1 LKKNGKR
8 LRLCRAEDIASEEM
22 IDRDYMDRALQ
33 LAERGRGR
41 TSPNPLVGAVVVSR
55 DGVVVGQGFHRR
67 VGEAHA
73 ETIALDEAG
82 EHAQGATLYCTLEP
96 CCHRGRTGPCVE
108 RIVSAGISRV
118 VAAVRDPNPLVS
130 GKGFDYLRA
139 HGIAVDV
146 GVAAQEASR
155 LNQPFFTVMRERRP
169 FVVLK
174 AAMSADGY
182 ISEAPGKRTMLTSA
196 EADRHAHLFRAE
208 VDAIAVGSETL
219 LVDDPLLT
227 ARGAYRE
234 RPLTRVIFDR
244 RLRTPAHAAVLSTLA
259 AGPVMIMTS
268 PAAAGSTELVQP
280 LKARGAA
287 IEAVEGP
294 ALRDTFERLAD
305 LGIESLLLE
314 GGSEVHAAAW
324 DEDLVDLVSIY
335 VCPRVIGKGGV
346 PFLGGRAF
354 DASALVERRE
364 ERLGP
369 DTLIEGYVHG
379 PR

>member
-1 LKKNGKR
+1 
-8 LRLCRAEDIASEEM
+8 M
-22 IDRDYMDRALQ
+22 IDRDFMDRALQ

-41 TSPNPLVGAVVVSR
+41 TSPNPLVGAVVVSS
-55 DGVVVGQGFHRR
+55 DGVVVGQGYHHR

-82 EHAQGATLYCTLEP
+82 ESARGATLYCTLEP

-108 RIVSAGISRV
+108 RIVEAGIARV
-118 VAAVRDPNPLVS
+118 VAAVVDPNPLVN
-130 GKGFDYLRA
+130 GKGVEHLRA
-139 HGIAVDV
+139 NGIAVDV
-146 GVAAQEASR
+146 GVAATEARR
-155 LNQPFFTVMRERRP
+155 LNQPFFTAMREHRP
-169 FVVLK
+169 FVILK
-174 AAMSADGY
+174 AAVSADGY
-182 ISEAPGKRTMLTSA
+182 IAEAPGKRTMLTSA
-196 EADRHAHLFRAE
+196 DADRHAHVFRAE
-208 VDAIAVGSETL
+208 MDAIAVGSETI

-227 ARGAYRE
+227 PRGAYRE

-259 AGPVMIMTS
+259 AGPVIIMTS
-268 PAAAGSTELVQP
+268 PAAAASAGLSGP
-280 LKARGAA
+280 LAARGAR
-287 IEAVEGP
+287 IEAVEGQ
-294 ALRDTFERLAD
+294 ALRPTFERLAD

-314 GGSEVHAAAW
+314 GGAEVHAAAW

-335 VCPRVIGKGGV
+335 VCPRVIGAGGV

-354 DASALVERRE
+354 DAQTLIDRRE

>member
-1 LKKNGKR
+1 
-8 LRLCRAEDIASEEM
+8 M
-22 IDRDYMDRALQ
+22 VDRDYMDRALL

-41 TSPNPLVGAVVVSR
+41 TSPNPLVGAVVVSA
-55 DGVVVGQGFHRR
+55 DGVIVGQGYHRR

-82 EHAQGATLYCTLEP
+82 ERARGATLYCTLEP
-96 CCHRGRTGPCVE
+96 CSHRGRTGPCAE
-108 RIVSAGISRV
+108 RIVAAGITRV
-118 VAAVRDPNPLVS
+118 VAAIQDPNPLVN
-130 GKGFDYLRA
+130 GKGFEHLRA

-146 GVAAQEASR
+146 GLGASDARR
-155 LNQPFFTVMRERRP
+155 LNQPFFTVMREHRP
-169 FVVLK
+169 YVVLK
-174 AAMSADGY
+174 AAVSADGY
-182 ISEAPGKRTMLTSA
+182 IAEAPGKRTMLTSA

-208 VDAIAVGSETL
+208 VDAIAVGSETI

-234 RPLTRVIFDR
+234 RPLTRVVFDR

-259 AGPVMIMTS
+259 AGPVIIMAS
-268 PAAAGSTELVQP
+268 AESVRRDGLRQP
-280 LKARGAA
+280 LEARGARV
-287 IEAVEGP
+287 EAVDGQT
-294 ALRDTFERLAD
+294 LRAAFERLAD

-335 VCPRVIGKGGV
+335 VCPRVIGPGGV
-346 PFLGGRAF
+346 PFLSGRVF
-354 DASALVERRE
+354 DTSTLIDRRE
-364 ERLGP
+364 EQLGP
-369 DTLIEGYVHG
+369 DKLIEGYVHG

>member
-1 LKKNGKR
+1 VT
-8 LRLCRAEDIASEEM
+8 
-22 IDRDYMDRALQ
+22 DRDYMDRALQ

-41 TSPNPLVGAVVVSR
+41 TSPNPLVGAVVVSA
-55 DGVVVGQGFHRR
+55 DGVIVGQGYHRR

-73 ETIALDEAG
+73 ESIALDEAG
-82 EHAQGATLYCTLEP
+82 PRAQGATLYCTLEP
-96 CCHRGRTGPCVE
+96 CSPGSSRRRQHGPTDPCAE

-118 VAAVRDPNPLVS
+118 VAAVTDPNPLVN
-130 GKGFDYLRA
+130 GRGFEHLRA
-139 HGIAVDV
+139 HGVSVEV
-146 GVAAQEASR
+146 GVAANEARR
-155 LNQPFFTVMRERRP
+155 LNQPFFTVMREHRP

-174 AAMSADGY
+174 AAMSADGC
-182 ISEAPGKRTMLTSA
+182 IAEAPGKRTMLTSA

-208 VDAIAVGSETL
+208 VDAIAVGSETI

-227 ARGAYRE
+227 PRGAYRE
-234 RPLTRVIFDR
+234 RPLMRVIFDR

-268 PAAAGSTELVQP
+268 PAAAASEQLRQP
-280 LKARGAA
+280 LEACGAR
-287 IEAVEGP
+287 IEVVEGP
-294 ALRDTFERLAD
+294 ALRPTFERLAD

-335 VCPRVIGKGGV
+335 VCPRSIGAGGV
-346 PFLGGRAF
+346 RFLGGRPF
-354 DASALVERRE
+354 DAEMLVDRRE

-369 DTLIEGYVHG
+369 DRLIEGYVHG

>member
-1 LKKNGKR
+1 MS
-8 LRLCRAEDIASEEM
+8 DV
-22 IDRDYMDRALQ
+22 DYMDRALQ
-33 LAERGRGR
+33 LAERGRGH
-41 TSPNPLVGAVVVSR
+41 TSPNPLVGAVVVSL
-55 DGVVVGQGFHRR
+55 DGVVVGQGYHRR

-73 ETIALDEAG
+73 EVMALDEAG
-82 EHAQGATLYCTLEP
+82 ERARGATLYCTLEP

-108 RIVSAGISRV
+108 RIVTAGISRV
-118 VAAVRDPNPLVS
+118 VAAVEDPNPLVN
-130 GKGFDYLRA
+130 GKGFEHLRA
-139 HGIAVDV
+139 HGIVVDI
-146 GVAAQEASR
+146 GVASTEARR
-155 LNQPFFTVMRERRP
+155 LNQPYFTFMREHRP

-182 ISEAPGKRTMLTSA
+182 IAEAPGKRTILTSA
-196 EADRHAHLFRAE
+196 DADRHAHLFRTE

-227 ARGAYRE
+227 PRGAYRE
-234 RPLTRVIFDR
+234 RPLVRVVFDR

-268 PAAAGSTELVQP
+268 PAAAASPDLRQP
-280 LKARGAA
+280 LEARGAR
-287 IEAVEGP
+287 IEAVEGTSLRA
-294 ALRDTFERLAD
+294 ALERLAD
-305 LGIESLLLE
+305 LGVESLLVE

-335 VCPRVIGKGGV
+335 VCPRVIGPGGV
-346 PFLGGRAF
+346 KFLGGRDF
-354 DASALVERRE
+354 DPSKLIDRRE
-364 ERLGP
+364 QRLGP

>member
-1 LKKNGKR
+1 
-8 LRLCRAEDIASEEM
+8 
-22 IDRDYMDRALQ
+22 MDRALQ

-55 DGVVVGQGFHRR
+55 DGVVVGQGYHRR

-82 EHAQGATLYCTLEP
+82 DIAHGATLYCTLEP

-108 RIVSAGISRV
+108 RIVSAGIARV
-118 VAAVRDPNPLVS
+118 VAAVTDPNPLVN
-130 GKGFDYLRA
+130 GKGFEYLRA
-139 HGIAVDV
+139 HGVAVDV
-146 GVAAQEASR
+146 GIAAAEARR
-155 LNQPFFTVMRERRP
+155 LNQPFFTVMREHRP

-174 AAMSADGY
+174 AAISADGY
-182 ISEAPGKRTMLTSA
+182 IAEAPGKRTLLTSA

-208 VDAIAVGSETL
+208 VDAIAVGSETI

-227 ARGAYRE
+227 PRGAYRE
-234 RPLTRVIFDR
+234 RPLTRVVFDR
-244 RLRTPAHAAVLSTLA
+244 RLRTPALAAVLSTLA

-268 PAAAGSTELVQP
+268 PAAAGGAERGQLE
-280 LKARGAA
+280 ARGAR
-287 IEAVEGP
+287 IEIVEDP
-294 ALRDTFERLAD
+294 SLRVSLERLAD

-335 VCPRVIGKGGV
+335 MCPRVIGPGGV

-354 DASALVERRE
+354 DASQLVDRRE

>member
-1 LKKNGKR
+1 
-8 LRLCRAEDIASEEM
+8 
-22 IDRDYMDRALQ
+22 MDRALQ

-41 TSPNPLVGAVVVSR
+41 TSPNPLVGAVVVSP
-55 DGVVVGQGFHRR
+55 DGLVVGQGFHRR
-67 VGEAHA
+67 DGEAHA
-73 ETIALDEAG
+73 EIVALGDAG
-82 EHAQGATLYCTLEP
+82 GRARGATLYCTLEP
-96 CCHRGRTGPCVE
+96 CSHHGRTGACADAIIAARV
-108 RIVSAGISRV
+108 SRV
-118 VAAVRDPNPLVS
+118 VAAVVDPNPLVN
-130 GKGFDYLRA
+130 GRGVERLRA

-146 GVAAQEASR
+146 GVRSDEARR
-155 LNQPFFTVMRERRP
+155 LNQPYFTFMREHRP

-174 AAMSADGY
+174 AAVSADGC
-182 ISEAPGKRTMLTSA
+182 IAEAPGKRTMLTSG

-208 VDAIAVGSETL
+208 VDAIAVGSETI

-227 ARGAYRE
+227 PRGVYRE

-268 PAAAGSTELVQP
+268 PAAASSAELTRP
-280 LKARGAA
+280 LEARGAR
-287 IEAVEGP
+287 IEVVEGT
-294 ALRDTFERLAD
+294 ALRPTFLRLAD

-335 VCPRVIGKGGV
+335 VCPRVIGAGGV

-354 DASALVERRE
+354 DASVLVDRRE